1 VLLKGPRQSGRE
13 RGARAGRAWGDEV
26 AETKGR
32 VLVVDDESY
41 IRDVITRKLSGE
53 GYTCEAAADA
63 EAALALL
70 SRDGYDCVVTDINMP
85 GLTGIE
91 LLRRIRLADQD
102 VAVIMITGAP
112 DLDGALEAMRLG
124 AYDHQAKPLNLAHL
138 ALTVDRAVEKK
149 RLILENRDYQRNL
162 ESMVLDRT
170 KQLHQANDD
179 LKKLFM
185 GTIKALA
192 QALEAKDEY
201 TQGHSARVAE
211 ESVKIARYLSL
222 SEIEVQDI
230 WLAGYLHDIGKIGI
244 KESVLNKPG
253 KLDPYEWECIQ
264 MHPVTAEK
272 ILAPIDEL
280 ADVIQIV
287 RHHHERFDGSG
298 YPDGIR
304 GSQIPLGARILS
316 VADSYDALTSKRS
329 YREALSRRDALAVL
343 EQASGTQFD
352 PVIVRAYL
360 SCTSNETAVTEG
372 PRPRG
377 GVSSVQDARTGS
389 APSIDILALK
399 HSNPS

>member
-1 VLLKGPRQSGRE
+1 VPRSEGE
-13 RGARAGRAWGDEV
+13 GV

-41 IRDVITRKLSGE
+41 IRDVISRKLTAE
-53 GYTCEAAADA
+53 GYACEQAADA

-70 SRDGYDCVVTDINMP
+70 SRDGYECVVTDINMP

-149 RLILENRDYQRNL
+149 RLIQENRNYQRNL
-162 ESMVLDRT
+162 ESMVLERT
-170 KQLHQANDD
+170 KQLHEANAD

-211 ESVKIARYLSL
+211 ESVRIARYLSL
-222 SEIEVQDI
+222 SEAEVQDI
-230 WLAGYLHDIGKIGI
+230 WLSGYLHDIGKIGI

-272 ILAPIDEL
+272 ILSPIGEL
-280 ADVIQIV
+280 AEVVKIV

-298 YPDGIR
+298 YPDGVK

-316 VADSYDALTSKRS
+316 VADAYDALTSKRS
-329 YREALSRRDALAVL
+329 YREALSCQDALAVL
-343 EQASGTQFD
+343 EQAAGTQFD

-360 SCTSNETAVTEG
+360 SCAAGEPGAADT
-372 PRPRG
+372 PRTQGTPC
-377 GVSSVQDARTGS
+377 SVQDAR
-389 APSIDILALK
+389 AAAHPLIDPLILK
-399 HSNPS
+399 HSDAS

>member
-1 VLLKGPRQSGRE
+1 
-13 RGARAGRAWGDEV
+13 
-26 AETKGR
+26 

-41 IRDVITRKLSGE
+41 IRDVITRKLTGD

-162 ESMVLDRT
+162 ESMVLERT
-170 KQLHQANDD
+170 KQLHKANDD

-222 SEIEVQDI
+222 SEVEVQDI

-280 ADVIQIV
+280 ADVIKIV

-298 YPDGIR
+298 YPDGIK

-329 YREALSRRDALAVL
+329 YREALSQRDALAVL

-360 SCTSNETAVTEG
+360 TCTSTETHVAEA

-377 GVSSVQDARTGS
+377 STCSVQDARIGS
-389 APSIDILALK
+389 SPTIDIIALK

>member
-1 VLLKGPRQSGRE
+1 VQGIQE
-13 RGARAGRAWGDEV
+13 RGALTGRAWGDEV

-41 IRDVITRKLSGE
+41 IRDVITRRLSGE

-162 ESMVLDRT
+162 ESMVLERT
-170 KQLHQANDD
+170 KQLHQANED
-179 LKKLFM
+179 LKRLFM

-230 WLAGYLHDIGKIGI
+230 WLSGYLHDIGKIGI

-280 ADVIQIV
+280 AGVIKIV

-298 YPDGIR
+298 YPDGIK

-329 YREALSRRDALAVL
+329 YREALSHRDALAVL

-360 SCTSNETAVTEG
+360 SCASAEARAAEA
-372 PRPRG
+372 PRAHG
-377 GVSSVQDARTGS
+377 AVSSVQDARTAS
-389 APSIDILALK
+389 PPTIDLLALK